1 VEDPHPRKK
10 RKPPSSTQKKNR
22 KRLITACVFCK
33 EKDKRHSGDLATINT
48 VEHRQFLA
56 YSLFSPALPSH
67 VFCLALAFSVML
79 NASKVK
85 AVVTI
90 QLCTAFPLLYSCVQ
104 PVLYYKRNVILECS
118 ALNISK
124 IIRLDIILLIL
135 ATCPS
140 TLAYFFSSWYS
151 SFSLNFSRHSSRGR
165 LEPGRG

>member
-1 VEDPHPRKK
+1 MEDPHPRKK

-140 TLAYFFSSWYS
+140 TLAYFFLSWYS
-151 SFSLNFSRHSSRGR
+151 SFSLNFSRHSS
-165 LEPGRG
+165 